1 MYTAFCPMHAGTNS
15 GIETDGFALVYL
27 QRESVKVHFVF
38 GKMSIYYVVENKM
51 HLFLSADQ
59 VDAILFFPRQIGVS
73 VNMFEQAPTG
83 CASILLEGA
92 NGAGAMAEVV
102 FSIATVSVARIQYVW
117 DAWMASKLY
126 SSQSR

>member
-1 MYTAFCPMHAGTNS
+1 MHAGINS

-38 GKMSIYYVVENKM
+38 GKMSIYYVVKTRCIYS
-51 HLFLSADQ
+51 FLLTRWMPSF
-59 VDAILFFPRQIGVS
+59 FFPRQIGVS